1 MYDLTVPVS
10 TLENIAIT
18 PSGQY
23 AAVVNSTCQVLYISV
38 SQ

>member
-23 AAVVNSTCQVLYISV
+23 AANINTDCQVYYIKVSV
-38 SQ
+38 